1 MRSIAMTRNALMTCA
16 AFWASAVFAHDGHG
30 WSGTHLHASDLFGFT
45 VLAMAIGAL
54 ALWRGRK

>member
-1 MRSIAMTRNALMTCA
+1 MIRNASIVCMALCA
-16 AFWASAVFAHDGHG
+16 GVALAHDGHG

-45 VLAMAIGAL
+45 VLALAIAAL